1 VSVAGADRTRG
12 RWLLAGAALWLAAA
26 LLIPIAGERV
36 LQQVRGRSVET
47 RPGRAAMSGLFAMLS
62 LGSFSVAALLAS
74 AALLRR
80 SGVERETAG
89 AVPSGPAELTA
100 RGAQAAHGP
109 RGPLVA
115 ALLIV
120 GAAGGL
126 LVETSGRSFEYDE
139 ILEMTHEVRT
149 PFLDGLRPR
158 AFINHLSGTLLA
170 RAGVALLGDSERAAR
185 AGAVAVSILGL
196 AGAAFAAR
204 RLSPGP
210 LATISAP
217 LLLGMNGLVLSYSCQ
232 IRGYAPL
239 MWAGLGT
246 GALVA
251 LAVGSEGPPGRWRTA
266 GLAACALMMALAHFF
281 GFLYLGV
288 LTVGLHLHLWTGSGL
303 FGPPLPATERPR
315 RRAEL
320 ATTSAVL
327 SMVLGASFCFWAHD
341 LPWLLFRSGAVG
353 TVLRPPRAF
362 SFRRRLLAT
371 FPALRMDH
379 GAREWAALLAVAL
392 VFGLLVVA
400 WRKIPAL
407 RLVILTAVLPVA
419 LVLAACLARPVHLFA
434 RYFAASAPLGVLALT
449 AGAGWLVARSRRP
462 ALLTVLVLLA
472 CAAALWP
479 GLEEFRRD
487 DYGYREGIADGIR
500 WLERHGDDRSRLIP
514 GGSDEVRDVV
524 RYYLPREKALELS
537 SVEPLVER
545 QREGTL
551 DLLVTLGGGRL
562 PGWKRIDF
570 EPSTAT
576 LPLPATG
583 PRQSPLVLVATQ
595 RAAVP

>member
-1 VSVAGADRTRG
+1 MSAAGAERPRG
-12 RWLLAGAALWLAAA
+12 RWLLAGAAVWLVGA
-26 LLIPIAGERV
+26 LLVPIIGESV
-36 LQQVRGRSVET
+36 LQRVRGRSVET
-47 RPGRAAMSGLFAMLS
+47 QPGRAAMSGLLAMLS
-62 LGSFSVAALLAS
+62 LGGLSVAALLAS
-74 AALLRR
+74 SALLRR
-80 SGVERETAG
+80 SGVERGAPGVEPAG
-89 AVPSGPAELTA
+89 LSERTEPAG
-100 RGAQAAHGP
+100 RGP

-120 GAAGGL
+120 GAAGGV
-126 LVETSGRSFEYDE
+126 LVEASGRSFEYDE

-170 RAGVALLGDSERAAR
+170 RAGLALLGDSERAAR
-185 AGAVAVSILGL
+185 AGAVVVSVLGL
-196 AGAAFAAR
+196 AGAALAAR

-210 LATISAP
+210 LATIWAP
-217 LLLGMNGLVLSYSCQ
+217 LLLGMNGLVLAYSCQ

-251 LAVGSEGPPGRWRTA
+251 LAVGSTGPPGRWRTA
-266 GLAACALMMALAHFF
+266 GLAACALLMAFSHFF

-288 LTVGLHLHLWTGSGL
+288 LTVGLHLHLWTGAGL
-303 FGPPLPATERPR
+303 FGPPLAAPERPR
-315 RRAEL
+315 RRADL
-320 ATTSAVL
+320 ASTSAVL
-327 SMVLGASFCFWAHD
+327 SVVLGASFCFWAHD
-341 LPWLLFRSGAVG
+341 LPWLLFRSGAVR
-353 TVLRPPRAF
+353 TTLRPPRSV

-371 FPALRMDH
+371 FPALRLDD
-379 GAREWAALLAVAL
+379 GARDWAALLAVVL
-392 VFGLLVVA
+392 VCVLLAVG
-400 WRKIPAL
+400 WKKIPAL

-419 LVLAACLARPVHLFA
+419 VVLAACLARPVHLFA

-462 ALLTVLVLLA
+462 ALLTALVLLA
-472 CAAALWP
+472 SAAALWP
-479 GLEEFRRD
+479 GLQAFRGD
-487 DYGYREGIADGIR
+487 DYGYREGIADGVR
-500 WLERHGDDRSRLIP
+500 WLERHGDARSRLVP

-524 RYYLPREKALELS
+524 RYYLPREKSLELS

-545 QREGTL
+545 QRQGTL

-562 PGWKRIDF
+562 PGWKKIDF
-570 EPSTAT
+570 EPSTA
-576 LPLPATG
+576 LVPLPDTG